1 MILPL
6 FDYGCAYPPL
16 DYSMEVP
23 EDYTYI
29 IGSGDSIEIFVWG
42 NPDVST
48 TVTVRPDGKITTPL
62 VEDVMASGNTPYKL
76 ARIMEDELAK
86 YIRDPQ
92 VVIIVTGFVGVPTQQ
107 VRVMGQLGDGGG
119 SSGGSIGGGSIG
131 GGSVGGGSIGGGS
144 IGGGGFGGTG
154 GSNLFTARSFPY
166 KKYMTLLDLV
176 IDIGGLGL
184 FSDGNRA
191 SIIRKINGED
201 YQFGIRIDDLIED
214 GDMSAN
220 VKILPGDIV
229 RIPESYF

>member
-1 MILPL
+1 MR
-6 FDYGCAYPPL
+6 
-16 DYSMEVP
+16 
-23 EDYTYI
+23 
-29 IGSGDSIEIFVWG
+29 GSE
-42 NPDVST
+42 
-48 TVTVRPDGKITTPL
+48 
-62 VEDVMASGNTPYKL
+62 
-76 ARIMEDELAK
+76 ELAK

-92 VVIIVTGFVGVPTQQ
+92 VVIIVADFVGVPTQQ
-107 VRVMGQLGDGGG
+107 VRVMGQLGGGG
-119 SSGGSIGGGSIG
+119 GGTGGGG
-131 GGSVGGGSIGGGS
+131 GGGVAA
-144 IGGGGFGGTG
+144 GGGFGGG
-154 GSNLFTARSFPY
+154 GNSDLYTARSFPY
-166 KKYMTLLDLV
+166 RKYMTLLDLV